1 MATITVTKGHNAPTG
16 FVTGDTVTPATLN
29 AAQTPVVALTAGSI
43 VNDDI
48 SSGAEIVLSKLAT
61 GALPA
66 AITVT
71 TANVVDAS
79 ITAAKLN
86 GAQTGSAPIYGCRA
100 WVNFDGTLTN
110 VTSNAYSRTTTTVT
124 VTKSAHGLTTG
135 NKLVIS
141 SASDSGLHT
150 AANTASA
157 EIVRVDDNNFTFQTA
172 STGPSTGTLTYA
184 RGIRGSGN
192 VASVT
197 RNGTGDYTVTF
208 ATALPSANYSAV
220 ASSGNLDA
228 STGAESTTTTD
239 RTTASFSVYT
249 ANSTNTPPAANR
261 AEVSV
266 VVFG

>member
-1 MATITVTKGHNAPTG
+1 MATFTITKGYNSPDG
-16 FVTGDTVTPATLN
+16 FVSGETITPAKLN
-29 AAQTPVVALTAGSI
+29 SAQSPAVALDTATI
-43 VNDDI
+43 VNADVSPSAAI
-48 SSGAEIVLSKLAT
+48 ALAKLAT

-110 VTSNAYSRTTTTVT
+110 VTGNSYSRTTTTVT

-150 AANTASA
+150 ATNTASA
-157 EIVRVDDNNFTFQTA
+157 EITVTDANNFTFQTA
-172 STGPSTGTLTYA
+172 ATGATTGTLTYA

-197 RNGTGDYTVTF
+197 RNGEGNYTVTF

-220 ASSGNLDA
+220 ASSGGLDA
-228 STGAESTTTTD
+228 ATGAESTATTN

-249 ANSTNTPPAANR
+249 ANSTEAVPATNR